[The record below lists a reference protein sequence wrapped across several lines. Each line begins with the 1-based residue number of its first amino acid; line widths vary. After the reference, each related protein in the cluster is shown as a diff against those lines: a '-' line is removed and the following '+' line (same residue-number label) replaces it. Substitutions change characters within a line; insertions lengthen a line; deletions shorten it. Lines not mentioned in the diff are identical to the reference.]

1 MCNPVALGV
10 ASFGSSALGAIGAH
24 QQAQAQ
30 AAAQNKAIA
39 AKANQRNRQ
48 FELDTL
54 QGVAAYST
62 AKIDAEIQQDEA
74 GLAARRAMTTE
85 QLKEQDADDEFR
97 LALSEMSARRQLAQR
112 SNEGGRARSAN
123 KNQLLAMGRAE
134 GALRANRKRQAI
146 ASFRRD
152 REAVRQANKQRQKLY
167 ASVANPYR
175 PGPAP
180 SQDIQFVKGPSTLG
194 LVAGLGQA
202 AIGGVQT
209 YNSLKPG

>member
-54 QGVAAYST
+54 QGVASYST
-62 AKIDAEIQQDEA
+62 AKIDAEIQQDA
-74 GLAARRAMTTE
+74 AAMAARRAISEE
-85 QLKEQDADDEFR
+85 QLKEQDADDQLS
-97 LALSEMSARRQLAQR
+97 LALTELAAKRQLAQR
-112 SNEGGRARSAN
+112 SNEGGRARSAG

-134 GALRANRKRQAI
+134 GALMANRKRGRI

-152 REAVRQANKQRQKLY
+152 RETVRQANAQRQKLY
-167 ASVANPYR
+167 AGVANPYR

-180 SQDIQFVKGPSTLG
+180 SQDIQYVKGPSTLS

-209 YNSLKPG
+209 HNSLKPG

>member
-10 ASFGSSALGAIGAH
+10 ASFGSSALGAIGQH

-134 GALRANRKRQAI
+134 GALRANRKRQSI

-180 SQDIQFVKGPSTLG
+180 SQDVQFVQGPSTLG
-194 LVAGLGQA
+194 LVAGIGQA

-209 YNSLKPG
+209 YNSLKP

>member
-97 LALSEMSARRQLAQR
+97 LALSEMSARRQLAQA

-123 KNQLLAMGRAE
+123 KNQLLALGRAE
-134 GALRANRKRQAI
+134 GALRANRKRQSI

-180 SQDIQFVKGPSTLG
+180 SQDIQFVQGPSTLG

-202 AIGGVQT
+202 AIGGVQVH
-209 YNSLKPG
+209 NSLKP

>member
-54 QGVAAYST
+54 QGVASYAT

-134 GALRANRKRQAI
+134 GALRANRKRQSI

-194 LVAGLGQA
+194 LIGGLGQA

>member
-1 MCNPVALGV
+1 M
-10 ASFGSSALGAIGAH
+10 GAIGQH

-134 GALRANRKRQAI
+134 GALRANRKRQSI

-209 YNSLKPG
+209 YNSLKP

>member
-10 ASFGSSALGAIGAH
+10 ASFGSSALGAIGQH

-54 QGVAAYST
+54 QGVASYAT

-97 LALSEMSARRQLAQR
+97 LALSEMSARRQLAQA

-123 KNQLLAMGRAE
+123 KNQLLALGRAE
-134 GALRANRKRQAI
+134 GALRANRKRQSI

-180 SQDIQFVKGPSTLG
+180 SQDIQFVQGPSTLG

-202 AIGGVQT
+202 AIGGVQVH
-209 YNSLKPG
+209 NSLKP

>member
-54 QGVAAYST
+54 QGVASYAT

-97 LALSEMSARRQLAQR
+97 LALSEMSARRQLAQA

-134 GALRANRKRQAI
+134 GALRANRKRQSI

-180 SQDIQFVKGPSTLG
+180 SQDIQFVQGPSTLG
-194 LVAGLGQA
+194 LIGGLGQA
-202 AIGGVQT
+202 AIGGVQVH
-209 YNSLKPG
+209 NSLKP